1 MKGQIE
7 IAMVGIIAAVIIPI
21 VMIMPIF
28 ILRIHE
34 IAEIDLETK
43 IDTGQLVL
51 MTLLSSTTD
60 GKPTSQII
68 AEHIALG
75 SYGNI
80 DQILTQKLNKYSNCY
95 NLTEGNETL
104 AQTPDCVGT
113 NTYTVSIPLPY
124 NNGKTSV
131 EIKLVIE

>member
-51 MTLLSSTTD
+51 MSLLSSTTD
-60 GKPTSQII
+60 GKSTSQII

-75 SYGNI
+75 SYKNI
-80 DQILTQKLNKYSNCY
+80 NQILSQKLNKYSNCY
-95 NLTEGNETL
+95 NLTIENEIL
-104 AQTPDCVGT
+104 AQTPGCVGT
-113 NTYTVSIPLPY
+113 NTYTISIPLPY
-124 NNGKTSV
+124 NHDKTFE